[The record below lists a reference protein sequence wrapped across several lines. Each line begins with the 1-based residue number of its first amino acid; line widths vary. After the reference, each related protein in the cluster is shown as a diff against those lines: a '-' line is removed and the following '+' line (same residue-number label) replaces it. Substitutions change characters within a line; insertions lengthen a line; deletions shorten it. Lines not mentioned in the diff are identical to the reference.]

1 MYRFIIS
8 KLSYKICFLLKGGY
22 IFFKGKEKYV
32 QKNKIDGKRLSW
44 IYIIKIY
51 LYGEFILI
59 LKIIFILMKN

>member
-32 QKNKIDGKRLSW
+32 QKNKIDGKRL
-44 IYIIKIY
+44 KI
-51 LYGEFILI
+51 GFIL
-59 LKIIFILMKN
+59 LKYIYMVNLF